1 VTKPDPAQRPNIV
14 VWAYRCWLVAGGLLA
29 ALGVAYILLGIFV
42 TVETLIPVG
51 IGVLVAAVGVA
62 YILLGS
68 KTYTGDERW
77 RSSLAALTLV
87 VVIMLLVLS
96 FLAPLL
102 AVALL
107 VAIIAL
113 FGSLLAYRPEADTW
127 FTGKEPATTA
137 PAKKGAQLKKRG
149 KKTR

>member
-1 VTKPDPAQRPNIV
+1 MTKPDPAQRPNVV

-29 ALGVAYILLGIFV
+29 ALGAAYILMGIFV
-42 TVETLIPVG
+42 FVETLVPVG
-51 IGVLVAAVGVA
+51 AGVLVAAVGVA

-96 FLAPLL
+96 FLSFWL
-102 AVALL
+102 AIALL
-107 VAIIAL
+107 PAIL
-113 FGSLLAYRPEADTW
+113 GLLGSLLAYRPAGDAW
-127 FTGKEPATTA
+127 FTGKQPVTTA
-137 PAKKGAQLKKRG
+137 PAKKGAHLKKRG